1 MQALTATHTVTVMSV
16 NSHPHP
22 ILQSRLCSVGGRRRA
37 VLWTA
42 LLVIGILLLSPVG
55 EVLGASSRP
64 NTADYIEV
72 SGPVDPAVS
81 KFLARQI
88 SAADPEDTGAVILRI
103 DTPGALDAS
112 VAPALQ
118 AIRESQVPVIVW
130 AAPGDAQAG
139 SAGALLLLA
148 AHHAVMSEHAT
159 LGPLEPLDLQ
169 HFGQDSDAGTG
180 EQLEGFDPEVLQQ
193 LRAGPLPAGRALEL
207 GLVDSVASN
216 VQELLQSLKGLQI
229 DTPSA
234 TVTLSEEPF
243 VLSFMKMGLLERLA
257 HAATQPGYAY
267 LLLVL
272 GLFGLLFE
280 LYNPGIGGAAVFGGI
295 LLAFSFYALTL
306 LPTSWLAVA
315 GIIMAFAMLSMD
327 LRTMSLGVFSWVGL
341 ALLVVASFRL
351 YPGAHPA
358 LTMPLWAPLL
368 GVALTVVFFVQAMT
382 SAISARTAR
391 PIAGSEGIVDAVGVA
406 RTDVAPDGQ
415 VMARGTLWRART
427 LGMAI
432 AEGTPVKVM
441 GVSGLTLM
449 VEPTD
454 ETPDAEDQVD
464 VGDAQAP
471 EVEG

>member
-1 MQALTATHTVTVMSV
+1 MLWMVLVLVGLSMLATS
-16 NSHPHP
+16 
-22 ILQSRLCSVGGRRRA
+22 
-37 VLWTA
+37 
-42 LLVIGILLLSPVG
+42 G
-55 EVLGASSRP
+55 EALGASSRP

-72 SGPVDPAVS
+72 SGVIDPSVS
-81 KFLARQI
+81 KFLSRQI
-88 SAADPEDTGAVILRI
+88 RAADPDDTGAVILRI

-112 VAPALQ
+112 VLPALE
-118 AIRESQVPVIVW
+118 AIRDSQVPVIVW
-130 AAPGDAQAG
+130 AAPGDAQAA
-139 SAGALLLLA
+139 SAGALLLMA
-148 AHHAVMSEHAT
+148 GHYSVMSEQAT
-159 LGPLEPLDLQ
+159 LGPLEPLDIKQ
-169 HFGQDSDAGTG
+169 FGREAVTG
-180 EQLEGFDPEVLQQ
+180 APEQLEGFDSQVLEQ
-193 LRAGPLPAGRALEL
+193 LRSGPLPADRALEL
-207 GLVDSVASN
+207 GLIDAVAPN
-216 VQELLQSLKGLQI
+216 VQQLLQSLQGLQI
-229 DTPSA
+229 DTPSG
-234 TVTLSEEPF
+234 TVTLSEDPL
-243 VLSFMKMGLLERLA
+243 VLTFMKMGLMERLA

-280 LYNPGIGGAAVFGGI
+280 LYNPGVGGAAVFGGI

-315 GIIMAFAMLSMD
+315 GILVAFALMTMD
-327 LRTMSLGVFSWVGL
+327 LRTMSLGPLSWGGL
-341 ALLVVASFRL
+341 ALLVVASFRM
-351 YPGAHPA
+351 YPDAHPA
-358 LTMPLWAPLL
+358 LAMPLWAPVA
-368 GVALTVVFFVQAMT
+368 GVALTMVFFVQAMT
-382 SAISARTAR
+382 SAIQARTAK

-454 ETPDAEDQVD
+454 ETPDPEDQVD

-471 EVEG
+471 EVDGSD